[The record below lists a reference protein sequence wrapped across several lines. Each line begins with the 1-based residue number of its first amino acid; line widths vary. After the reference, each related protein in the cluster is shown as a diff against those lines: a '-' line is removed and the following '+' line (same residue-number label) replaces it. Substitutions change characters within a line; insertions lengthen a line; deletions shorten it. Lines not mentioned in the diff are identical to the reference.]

1 MQFLAILMLV
11 FAVLVATFAVQNA
24 YPVTIYFLKW
34 QFEASFALVILI
46 SLLIG
51 AVAVG
56 SLGLVHQATNRIKA
70 RNQVRGKEEKSVATG
85 EVRTEKTGDPAKI
98 SPEASP
104 EASLEAKE
112 DVAGGVDDSP
122 QEVEG

>member
-1 MQFLAILMLV
+1 MQFLLILMLV
-11 FAVLVATFAVQNA
+11 FAVLVATFALQNA

-46 SLLIG
+46 CLLIG

-56 SLGLVHQATNRIKA
+56 SLGLVHQATNRLKA
-70 RNQVRGKEEKSVATG
+70 RNQDREKGEKS
-85 EVRTEKTGDPAKI
+85 EETEDALAEKPDDVGTV
-98 SPEASP
+98 SPEA
-104 EASLEAKE
+104 KE
-112 DVAGGVDDSP
+112 NLAGGVDDSP

>member
-1 MQFLAILMLV
+1 MQFMFILVLV
-11 FAVLVATFAVQNA
+11 FAVLVATFALQNA

-34 QFEASFALVILI
+34 QFEASFALVILL

-56 SLGLVHQATNRIKA
+56 SLGLVHRATERLKTL
-70 RNQVRGKEEKSVATG
+70 NQSRGKGEKSEEA
-85 EVRTEKTGDPAKI
+85 GDIGAEG
-98 SPEASP
+98 PEAVDTVGT
-104 EASLEAKE
+104 EAAGAAGPEAKE
-112 DVAGGVDDSP
+112 NAAGGGDDSA

>member
-1 MQFLAILMLV
+1 MQFMLILMLV
-11 FAVLVATFAVQNA
+11 FAVLVATFALQNA

-34 QFEASFALVILI
+34 QFEASFALVILL

-56 SLGLVHQATNRIKA
+56 SLGLVHQATERLKA
-70 RNQVRGKEEKSVATG
+70 LNQSRGKGERNEEAGDIPTG
-85 EVRTEKTGDPAKI
+85 K
-98 SPEASP
+98 PEEIGAVG
-104 EASLEAKE
+104 ADTKE
-112 DVAGGVDDSP
+112 NAAGGVDDSA